1 MSTVLSNR
9 GCRAQCT
16 FCSVRTFNGV
26 GVRRR
31 TVKSVIEELRRIL
44 NFEYGID
51 HIMWLDDDLLYNTKV
66 SMELFNE
73 MVKSKINLTWDAT
86 NGLIAA
92 ACKDEVIS
100 AARDSGC
107 IGVNIGMESGNRK
120 ILKRNKK
127 TWNG

>member
-1 MSTVLSNR
+1 
-9 GCRAQCT
+9 
-16 FCSVRTFNGV
+16 
-26 GVRRR
+26 
-31 TVKSVIEELRRIL
+31 
-44 NFEYGID
+44 
-51 HIMWLDDDLLYNTKV
+51 
-66 SMELFNE
+66 MELFNE

-120 ILKRNKK
+120 ILKEIRKPGTVENFLKLQK
-127 TWNG
+127 YLGNFQKSTLEYF